1 MKSISIFIFAVI
13 FTITAYAQHFSIDP
27 SNGCGS
33 AEVSFT
39 NLHPSEGYTPQM
51 FITTG
56 FNYQWDFGNGNTS
69 TSENPAPE
77 MFDGPGEYQIQYTV
91 TIDTIGFELSKIV
104 LDGYLGCTDPEV
116 LGIGGDV
123 DVYIELY
130 DNNSNL
136 LISTEDDADSYQVDP
151 EENNQLEFSLGSLN
165 IGSSIPL
172 WLKIMDS
179 DSADA
184 DDNCIDDGEGDGTMI
199 AIQLPPNNAD
209 GFFETTKVIETT
221 TPNGDLTITA
231 YFNKPVLILSQTL
244 TVDVF
249 PLPGAPSVDNQN
261 LNLCVGSE
269 MPVIEASGDNIEWY
283 DDEELANLIHSGNDF
298 TPNLETEDSIY
309 TFYVTQTDNINS
321 CTSAATVVTIDYGTM
336 ASPTMENYASSYC
349 YGQIMPDFVA
359 IGENIN
365 WYSDENLENLI
376 NSGNTLEVSNYDV
389 GEHTYY
395 FTQSNSEQT
404 CVSETAELS
413 FTVIDAIQAN
423 ITSTDVSCF
432 GGSDGTASVEII
444 AGDEPFAFNWSDGS
458 TSQNLTNAEA
468 GDYTVTIRDNNF
480 CLLVLDAVIGSPN
493 ELNIVTTVESGFC
506 PYHEVGRVTAIVT
519 GGTGNYSYQWSN
531 GSQDDFADT
540 LTETFYTLTVTDEN
554 SCQKTAEVEIE
565 QTEDFVISKII
576 TKASCPDNSDG
587 VISISTTGGTAPYEF
602 YWENG
607 VTDTIVENLSAGTYS
622 ITITD
627 FKGCTHTENIDID
640 NTYSICLVPASVLTP
655 NNDGKNDYWKIMFIE
670 MHPQAEVFVY
680 SRAGQLVFNSTGYNS
695 DWDGTNNGKVL
706 PTGSY
711 LYIIDLKDNSD
722 PMRGYIDIIR

>member
-1 MKSISIFIFAVI
+1 MKSISIFIFAVL
-13 FTITAYAQHFSIDP
+13 FTVTVYSQHFSINP
-27 SNGCGS
+27 TNGCGS

-56 FNYQWDFGNGNTS
+56 FKYQWDFGNGNTS
-69 TSENPAPE
+69 TVENPSPVIYE
-77 MFDGPGEYQIQYTV
+77 GIGQHQIQYTV

-104 LDGYLGCTDPEV
+104 LDGYLGCDDPF
-116 LGIGGDV
+116 GGDV

-136 LISTEDDADSYQVDP
+136 IISTEGDANSYQVDP
-151 EENNQLEFSLGSLN
+151 EENNHLEFLLGSLN
-165 IGSSIPL
+165 IGSNIPL
-172 WLKIMDS
+172 WLKIMDDDAI
-179 DSADA
+179 DS

-209 GFFETTKVIETT
+209 GFFETTKVINAT
-221 TPNGDLTITA
+221 TPSGPLTITA

-244 TVDVF
+244 SVDVF
-249 PLPGAPSVDNQN
+249 PLPGAPSVDVQN
-261 LNLCVGSE
+261 LNICVGSA
-269 MPVIEASGDNIEWY
+269 MPEITASGDNIEWF
-283 DDEELANLIHSGNDF
+283 DDVELLNLIHSGNVF
-298 TPNLETEDSIY
+298 TPNLTTEDSIY

-321 CTSAATVVTIDYGTM
+321 CTSTATEVTIDYGTL
-336 ASPTMENYASSYC
+336 ATPTIGNYSSSFC
-349 YGQIMPDFVA
+349 YGQVMPYFIA

-365 WYSDENLENLI
+365 WYSDENLDNLI
-376 NSGNTLEVSNYDV
+376 NSGDTLDINSYEV

-395 FTQSNSEQT
+395 FNQSNSEHT

-423 ITSTDVSCF
+423 VTSTNVSCF
-432 GGSDGTASVEII
+432 GGSDGSASIEII
-444 AGDEPFAFNWSDGS
+444 AGDSPFEFSWSNGS
-458 TSQNLTNAEA
+458 TNQNLSNAEA

-480 CLLVLDAVIGSPN
+480 CLLILDAIIGSPG
-493 ELNIVTTVESGFC
+493 ELNITTTVESGFC
-506 PYHEVGRVTAIVT
+506 PYHETGRISAIVT
-519 GGTGNYSYQWSN
+519 GGTGNYSYAWSN

-554 SCQKTAEVEIE
+554 SCQKTAEIEIE
-565 QTEDFVISKII
+565 QTEDFVIGKTI
-576 TKASCPDNSDG
+576 TKASCPENSDG
-587 VISISTTGGTAPYEF
+587 TISISTRGGTAPYAF
-602 YWENG
+602 YWGNE
-607 VTDTIVENLSAGTYS
+607 VTDTIVENLSSGNYS

-627 FKGCTHTENIDID
+627 FKGCTHTENIEIE
-640 NTYSICLVPASVLTP
+640 NIYNICLVPASVLTP
-655 NNDGKNDYWKIMFIE
+655 NNDGKNDYWKILFIE

-680 SRAGQLVFNSTGYNS
+680 SRSGQLVFNTTGYNS
-695 DWDGTNNGKVL
+695 NWNGTVNGKAL

-711 LYIIDLKDNSD
+711 LYIIDLKDGSE